1 MRGGMSG
8 VWRIPAA
15 LAGLSVVGL
24 AAAILGDGI
33 WDWLCWATLSVPL
46 AVCAVKLWRQWP
58 GRSASL

>member
-8 VWRIPAA
+8 IWRIPAA
-15 LAGLSVVGL
+15 LAVLSVVGL

-46 AVCAVKLWRQWP
+46 AVCAVKLWRQRP
-58 GRSASL
+58 GRPAM

>member
-1 MRGGMSG
+1 MTGG

-15 LAGLSVVGL
+15 LAVLSVFGL

-46 AVCAVKLWRQWP
+46 AVCAVKLWRQRP
-58 GRSASL
+58 G